1 VNGPWIILIATQP
14 TGNAA
19 VRMRVWR
26 EVRSRGAAILRDG
39 VYLLPARPEL
49 ATAFAALAAAVEA
62 AGGSA
67 HVLNAD
73 ADDAQEAEWRQLF
86 DRTAEYTEL
95 LAQIRERSACS
106 KQPVAAARSSCRE
119 LEQQFAA
126 IAGTDYFAGPGREQ
140 VAQALADWRAQ
151 IERRAS
157 PDEPHAQARS
167 IERLRREDFQA
178 RQWATRRGLW
188 IDRVASAWLIRRFI
202 DAEAR
207 FAWIARPEAKPK
219 RAIGFDFDGAQFT
232 HQQGRVTFEVL
243 LASFGLDEDAALLR
257 LGNVIHALDVGG
269 LPQPETAGLDAV
281 LTGQR
286 RLHADD
292 SEFLTAASNV
302 FDACYAAF
310 SHAKAGA
317 DTG

>member
-1 VNGPWIILIATQP
+1 VDDRWIILIATQP

-39 VYLLPARPEL
+39 VYLLPSRPEL
-49 ATAFAALAAAVEA
+49 AAAFSTLAAAVES

-67 HVLNAD
+67 HVLNAN
-73 ADDAQEAEWRQLF
+73 ANEAQGAEWRRLF
-86 DRTAEYTEL
+86 DRTTEYTEL
-95 LAQIRERSACS
+95 LAQVRDRSLRV
-106 KQPVAAARSSCRE
+106 KQSVAAARAACRE
-119 LEQQFAA
+119 LEEQYAV
-126 IAGTDYFAGPGREQ
+126 ISGTDYFAGAGRDQ

-157 PDEPHAQARS
+157 PDEPIPQART
-167 IERLRREDFQA
+167 IRRLQREDFQG
-178 RQWATRRGLW
+178 RVWATRRGVW

-202 DAEAR
+202 DGDAR
-207 FAWIARPEAKPK
+207 FVWIARPEVKPK

-243 LASFGLDEDAALLR
+243 LASFGLDEDAALVR
-257 LGNVIHALDVGG
+257 LGNMIHALDVGG
-269 LPQPETAGLDAV
+269 IAPPEAAGLEAV

-286 RLHADD
+286 RLFADD
-292 SEFLTAASNV
+292 DEFLGAASNV
-302 FDACYAAF
+302 FEACYAAF
-310 SHAKAGA
+310 SQERAQESM
-317 DTG
+317 